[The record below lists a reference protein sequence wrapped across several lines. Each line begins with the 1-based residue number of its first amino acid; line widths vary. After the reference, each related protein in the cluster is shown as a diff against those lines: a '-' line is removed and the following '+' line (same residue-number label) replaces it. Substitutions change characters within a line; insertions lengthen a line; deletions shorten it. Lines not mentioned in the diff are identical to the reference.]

1 LEKAGLV
8 SAFFFAF
15 LCMRFGHPFWAVPG
29 STTTSWTRN
38 NPAKS
43 VDGMQQALEI
53 SARSSYVPS
62 LPFGVGSGHLRKMRA
77 EHGAVTCPE
86 IATWMK

>member
-1 LEKAGLV
+1 MAI
-8 SAFFFAF
+8 AHA
-15 LCMRFGHPFWAVPG
+15 
-29 STTTSWTRN
+29 RN
-38 NPAKS
+38 TLAKT

-53 SARSSYVPS
+53 PARSSYVPGS
-62 LPFGVGSGHLRKMRA
+62 PFGVRSRLIRKMRA